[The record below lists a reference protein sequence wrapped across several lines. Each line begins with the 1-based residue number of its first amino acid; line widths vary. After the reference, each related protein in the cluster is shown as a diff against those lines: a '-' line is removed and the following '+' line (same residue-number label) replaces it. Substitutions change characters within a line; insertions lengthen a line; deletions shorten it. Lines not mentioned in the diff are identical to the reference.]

1 RCRHGEVRGG
11 DEPEGESEDDGA
23 ARKAWRARAS
33 AGSGA
38 DQRLWSSSGAGGGEP
53 VSSDPAILGGC
64 HRGCLKARRVT
75 AVSDALPPTPDPA
88 LVSALAADLDAV
100 DFRSEPL
107 RRLWG
112 EEADD
117 ALGRGVREPLL
128 RAVAGD

>member
-1 RCRHGEVRGG
+1 DHAVQSGRERDADGALIVVVIRGGFRRCRHGEVRGG

-88 LVSALAADLDAV
+88 LVS
-100 DFRSEPL
+100 
-107 RRLWG
+107 
-112 EEADD
+112 
-117 ALGRGVREPLL
+117 
-128 RAVAGD
+128 